1 MTADTVEL
9 SITIKV
15 NQQKIQTT
23 KMLAMGQIE
32 EGVQHLMTELGGR
45 VVKAGIEAI
54 DDQIAKEKPKG
65 WQNAGTES
73 RWLVSSL
80 GAIRYKRRIYLDE
93 QKRRRKPVDEL
104 LGVERYVRVSERV
117 QEMGAY
123 LACTGTYR
131 QAAAQLSWMIKTPIS
146 HSTIQRMSWAIGNR
160 IADGEEAQRKQIFE
174 AGAAVQ
180 AGQIKAP
187 MLFAESDGVWVHLQR
202 EARKSAEVRV
212 AILSSGKRQIG
223 KNRYK
228 LEHKCCITAIGK
240 TSQAWQE
247 SLLYKAHCHFDL
259 KQTQLLISGGDG
271 NRWVRHSFDRFALP
285 QEFVLD
291 HFHLKRAACRA
302 FQDNA
307 FADQFVKVLRSQGFT
322 AVQDTLDC
330 LIAQSMGHR
339 RELLLDFYKYIRRN
353 QDGLL
358 DLPHRGYSMPSCL
371 GAIEGNVDKLVV
383 QRMKGR
389 GCSWRLRGLR
399 AMLALCANR
408 DLLKAHA
415 YHYVPST
422 VPYKSYRRV
431 KSLHEDYTEVIQ
443 RSIPVFSGPDQNK
456 PWVISLRRYIHGR

>member
-1 MTADTVEL
+1 
-9 SITIKV
+9 
-15 NQQKIQTT
+15 
-23 KMLAMGQIE
+23 
-32 EGVQHLMTELGGR
+32 
-45 VVKAGIEAI
+45 
-54 DDQIAKEKPKG
+54 
-65 WQNAGTES
+65 
-73 RWLVSSL
+73 
-80 GAIRYKRRIYLDE
+80 
-93 QKRRRKPVDEL
+93 
-104 LGVERYVRVSERV
+104 
-117 QEMGAY
+117 MGAY